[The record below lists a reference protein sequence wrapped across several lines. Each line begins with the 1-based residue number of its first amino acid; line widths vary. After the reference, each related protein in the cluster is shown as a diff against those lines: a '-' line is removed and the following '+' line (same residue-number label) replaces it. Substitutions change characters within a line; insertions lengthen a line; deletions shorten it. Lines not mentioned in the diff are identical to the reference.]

1 MNALLDTFEAR
12 HGATLDPLTLRTMRS
27 QLKQARRTFGGRHP
41 DSLNRLEL
49 EDWRATLSPGS
60 RHYGFRAFRQALAWG
75 MARSLVTRDASVGIK
90 NPKRKRHERR
100 DVLPFESWA
109 DVEKVADELAPR
121 FRVIP
126 FLAVG
131 CGLRPEELF
140 GLSQD

>member
-1 MNALLDTFEAR
+1 MLFVVDL
-12 HGATLDPLTLRTMRS
+12 GW
-27 QLKQARRTFGGRHP
+27 QLV
-41 DSLNRLEL
+41 N
-49 EDWRATLSPGS
+49 
-60 RHYGFRAFRQALAWG
+60 
-75 MARSLVTRDASVGIK
+75 TRDASVGIK